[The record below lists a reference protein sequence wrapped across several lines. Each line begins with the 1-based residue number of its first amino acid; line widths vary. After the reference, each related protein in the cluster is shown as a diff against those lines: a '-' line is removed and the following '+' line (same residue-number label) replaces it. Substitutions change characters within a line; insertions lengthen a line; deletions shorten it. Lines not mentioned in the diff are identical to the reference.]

1 VPEKVSTEEKRQTMP
16 LPSEDAEESVASAKL
31 RGSNFLD
38 FWDTYP
44 KRVGKIEAQRA
55 WNKAIKAGVLPE
67 SILEGAKRYAS
78 DLTRDPQFT
87 AHPATWLNQG
97 RWMDDPVVSSPVQA
111 LGESEY
117 LPMRFSD
124 LPEGI
129 TFSEFLKNHATAEE
143 REKAK
148 RLGLKL

>member
-1 VPEKVSTEEKRQTMP
+1 MTEP
-16 LPSEDAEESVASAKL
+16 LQSESHEREVASAEL
-31 RGSNFLD
+31 RGSNFTD
-38 FWDTYP
+38 FWSQYP
-44 KRVGKIEAQRA
+44 RRVGKKDALRA
-55 WNKAIKAGVLPE
+55 WNKALKD
-67 SILEGAKRYAS
+67 GASAEEIVRGAERYRA
-78 DLTRDPQFT
+78 DVTRDPAFT
-87 AHPATWLNQG
+87 SHPATWLNGG
-97 RWMDDPVVSSPVQA
+97 RWMDEVSSPVQA

-129 TFSEFLKNHATAEE
+129 TFSEFLKHHATAEE

>member
-1 VPEKVSTEEKRQTMP
+1 MNDP
-16 LPSEDAEESVASAKL
+16 LKSSGNEESVASAEL
-31 RGSNFLD
+31 RGDKEILFSD
-38 FWDTYP
+38 FYGVYP
-44 KRVGKIEAQRA
+44 KRKDRISAERA
-55 WNKAIKAGVLPE
+55 WNKAIKSGADPAEIVAA
-67 SILEGAKRYAS
+67 AKRYA
-78 DLTRDPQFT
+78 DDIGRDPQYT
-87 AHPATWLNQG
+87 KLPATWLNAG
-97 RWMDDPVVSSPVQA
+97 AWMDDPVVSSPVQA